1 MRTKLDTSAWPLER
15 MQAAAKAWRC
25 ITEATA
31 AALQDGLLLAVDDV
45 AQGIAAE
52 TALATL
58 LAITAEL
65 AKRHGE

>member
-1 MRTKLDTSAWPLER
+1 